1 MSSTITSTH
10 PRLSTTLPTGKFS
23 KMPAENCESTNC
35 SAVVGR
41 LMLPLIAAV
50 NLVFKKELH
59 LPLDGESG
67 EADPVLVVVLPGG
80 HHDCGGEEVDNLVL
94 VTSHI
99 N

>member
-35 SAVVGR
+35 SAGVGR

-50 NLVFKKELH
+50 NLVFNLR
-59 LPLDGESG
+59 ESSTYLWMVRVVRLTRSSLLYCL
-67 EADPVLVVVLPGG
+67 ADTTTVAGRR
-80 HHDCGGEEVDNLVL
+80 
-94 VTSHI
+94 
-99 N
+99 